1 MSLVASHDNLIKY
14 GADDPRREIQMGAA
28 LSALFFMGL
37 LGSAAFMPLDQANV
51 VPAAMVVA
59 GHRQAIQSREG
70 GVVTALKVADGDQVR
85 AGQLLVSFA
94 AADALAVE
102 RSLTSRVIT
111 KQAEI
116 ARLRAEQMSHSTVT
130 LPPEAVPLTADDRA
144 ESDRVLVVA
153 QAELNAQRA
162 ANAARRAVLS
172 KRVQEA
178 GEQMQG
184 YRRQISSNTR
194 QQQLNDQ
201 ELVGM
206 RKLQAQGYAPATR
219 VRELE
224 RSAASLMGDAGAETA
239 EVARLEATQ
248 GESRL
253 QMSEGDA
260 ERSKEVADE
269 LDKAQ
274 SELQELLPQL
284 SAARETLARTEI
296 RAPVSGSVV
305 APTINM
311 VGAVV
316 APGQRLME
324 IVPIRSDYVVEAH
337 VSPREI
343 EGFQMGKAIKVQ
355 MVGLHDRR
363 ASALNGVIT
372 HVAADALPDE
382 KTGLPFYT
390 VSASVSPREV
400 RRLPEADDAALRPGM
415 PVSLTATVR
424 KRTALQYLVGPLVQS
439 LAAGMHER

>member
-1 MSLVASHDNLIKY
+1 MSIVAPQDGFAEFGS
-14 GADDPRREIQMGAA
+14 DDPRREIQVGIAV
-28 LSALFFMGL
+28 SALFFVGL
-37 LGSAAFMPLDQANV
+37 LGSAAFLPLDQANM

-70 GVVTALKVADGDQVR
+70 GVVTALKVADGDQVH
-85 AGQLLVSFA
+85 AGELLVSFG

-111 KQAEI
+111 KHAEI
-116 ARLRAEQMSHSTVT
+116 ARLRAEQMGNPVVT
-130 LPPEAVPLTADDRA
+130 LPPEAVPLTAEDRA
-144 ESDRVLVVA
+144 EADRVLAVA
-153 QAELNAQRA
+153 QIELNAQRA
-162 ANAARRAVLS
+162 ANTARRAVLS

-184 YRRQISSNTR
+184 YRRQLSSNTR
-194 QQQLNDQ
+194 QQELNDQ

-206 RKLQAQGYAPATR
+206 RSLQAQGYAPATR

-224 RSAASLMGDAGAETA
+224 RSGASLMGDAGAETA

-253 QMSEGDA
+253 QISEGDA

-296 RAPVSGSVV
+296 RAPVSGAVV

-324 IVPIRSDYVVEAH
+324 IVPARADYVVEAH

-343 EGFQMGKAIKVQ
+343 EGFRVGKTIKVQ
-355 MVGLHDRR
+355 MVGLHDRH
-363 ASALNGVIT
+363 ASALEGTVT

-390 VSASVSPREV
+390 VSASIPQREV
-400 RRLPEADDAALRPGM
+400 RRLPAADDAALRPGM
-415 PVSLTATVR
+415 PVSMTATVQ
-424 KRTALQYLVGPLVQS
+424 KRTALQYLISPLVQS
-439 LAAGMHER
+439 LAGGMHER